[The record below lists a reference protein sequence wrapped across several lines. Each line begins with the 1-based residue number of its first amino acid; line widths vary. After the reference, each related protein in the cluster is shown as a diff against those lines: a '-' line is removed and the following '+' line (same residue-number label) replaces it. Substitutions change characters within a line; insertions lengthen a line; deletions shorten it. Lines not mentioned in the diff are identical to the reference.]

1 MLDKT
6 NRYRVSVPQL
16 VVING
21 AVYRVANFF
30 NLVPIQKWENL
41 FEIKAREK
49 FNHRHMY
56 DIPGIK
62 FFAQHRNWTN
72 WSFLDGLNLK
82 EHSIQATG
90 HRTLFFS
97 AGSALKK
104 LRVIFHSLMA
114 VTLLCSCSHLF
125 QAKRTTHDQPSSTAT
140 NSAALSSSQDEA
152 DQAHP
157 SISPDGAAQAQSD
170 GSITYPQS
178 DAAEVADSQDTA
190 FGANDSDSVTAEDDQ
205 TEAKASDETD
215 KSGQS
220 SLDEALDFC
229 EVAQTFWQKGELEKA
244 LDALDKAYSLILN
257 VDTQENAKLI
267 QQKEDLRF
275 MISKRILEIYAS
287 RNIVV
292 TGNHDEIPLEMN
304 SHVQAELKCFTGY
317 ERDYFRQAYARSGKY
332 RPYILKALRKA
343 GLPEELSWLPLIES
357 GFKVKALS
365 RARALGLW
373 QFIPSTG
380 YKFGLKR
387 NRFIDERIDFIHST
401 DAAIAYLKELHSI
414 FGDWATVLA
423 AYNCG
428 EGRVLQVIRTQNVN
442 YLDNFWDLYQRLPLE
457 TARYVP
463 RFFATLHII
472 KNPKKYGFENLS
484 LDPQLQF
491 DTVEINRQVR
501 LTDIAHAIGVTPKE
515 LEDLNPELRYH
526 IVPPETYALRVPKDQ
541 VEQLTASMDS
551 LPVSQLPQ
559 RAFVYHR
566 VRFGQTLS
574 TIARH
579 YHVSVRAIMRANN
592 MRRTMI
598 RAGKTLKIPQRGY
611 VATASAASTHTPPPS
626 GIHHVHKGDSL
637 WNIAK
642 RYNTTVEKIKALNR
656 LRSNN
661 LYIGQK
667 LNIPGYQPEPLPD
680 TAQLSTYAVQDGDS
694 PYTIAQ
700 KHKMQLDRLLL
711 INRLTARSKIY
722 PGQKLY
728 VE

>member
-16 VVING
+16 IIIYRTI
-21 AVYRVANFF
+21 YRVAIFF
-30 NLVPIQKWENL
+30 QPIRA
-41 FEIKAREK
+41 FDAG
-49 FNHRHMY
+49 HGPP
-56 DIPGIK
+56 D
-62 FFAQHRNWTN
+62 
-72 WSFLDGLNLK
+72 SFLP
-82 EHSIQATG
+82 
-90 HRTLFFS
+90 
-97 AGSALKK
+97 AGSALKI
-104 LRVIFHSLMA
+104 LRVVFQSLLA
-114 VTLLCSCSHLF
+114 VTLLCSCGHLF
-125 QAKRTTHDQPSSTAT
+125 PAKRAPQDQSSSTAT
-140 NSAALSSSQDEA
+140 SSTTLSSNHDAAPSTSHEA
-152 DQAHP
+152 
-157 SISPDGAAQAQSD
+157 AAQAQPD
-170 GSITYPQS
+170 GAITYPQS
-178 DAAEVADSQDTA
+178 DTADGADSQNPA
-190 FGANDSDSVTAEDDQ
+190 LGADDSDSIAAEEDQ
-205 TEAKASDETD
+205 TEAKAPDDTD

-244 LDALDKAYSLILN
+244 LDALDKAYSLILD
-257 VDTQENAKLI
+257 VDTQQNAKLI

-472 KNPKKYGFENLS
+472 KNPKKYGFEDLS
-484 LDPQLQF
+484 LDPPLQF

-501 LTDIAHAIGVTPKE
+501 LNDIAQAIGVAPEK
-515 LEDLNPELRYH
+515 LEDLNPELRYQ
-526 IVPPETYALRVPKDQ
+526 EA
-541 VEQLTASMDS
+541 
-551 LPVSQLPQ
+551 
-559 RAFVYHR
+559 
-566 VRFGQTLS
+566 VRL
-574 TIARH
+574 
-579 YHVSVRAIMRANN
+579 RANS
-592 MRRTMI
+592 
-598 RAGKTLKIPQRGY
+598 
-611 VATASAASTHTPPPS
+611 TANCH
-626 GIHHVHKGDSL
+626 
-637 WNIAK
+637 
-642 RYNTTVEKIKALNR
+642 R
-656 LRSNN
+656 
-661 LYIGQK
+661 
-667 LNIPGYQPEPLPD
+667 
-680 TAQLSTYAVQDGDS
+680 
-694 PYTIAQ
+694 
-700 KHKMQLDRLLL
+700 
-711 INRLTARSKIY
+711 
-722 PGQKLY
+722 
-728 VE
+728 